1 MMWIKAGEGCV
12 RVGGT
17 VWYTLKEGGT
27 EKRGG
32 EAKIL
37 KKNGKAGSRD
47 GCLKKRGSL
56 EPPYET
62 MMFTSTL

>member
-1 MMWIKAGEGCV
+1 MWIKAGERCV

-17 VWYTLKEGGT
+17 VWNTLKEGGT

-37 KKNGKAGSRD
+37 KNNGKAGSKD
-47 GCLKKRGSL
+47 GCLKKRESL

-62 MMFTSTL
+62 MMFPSTL